1 MTHFHFSLSKKC
13 NLHPY
18 ELKYVTQ
25 RSNPR
30 CCLVPATHII
40 NVKIEALRCEVQ
52 NFLTKVAWFAND

>member
-1 MTHFHFSLSKKC
+1 MTHFHFSLSKKY

-40 NVKIEALRCEVQ
+40 NEKIE
-52 NFLTKVAWFAND
+52 D